1 MAKLEFGI
9 LLPTREVII
18 HGLATQKVIE
28 MAAMVEKA
36 GLDSVW
42 VGDSLLTKPRL
53 EPLNVL
59 SAIAMRTERL
69 KLGTAV
75 YLPSLR
81 HPLLIA
87 HALATLDQ
95 IDSGRTVLGVGIGGG
110 RYTRELF
117 EKEFN
122 SVGVSFPSRVKR
134 MEEIIEVVRK
144 LQREAQVDYHG
155 RYYDLNKVEMP
166 LKPVQRPSVPIWIA
180 CSVVEEGLR
189 RVARLGDGWIGNIV
203 KPEEFAQSWA
213 KVRSFAREYG
223 RSETSIHPCNYL
235 YANLLADREKSYA
248 EADSFLTK
256 YYNTK
261 FTPEILERWGSF
273 GNSEDCAR
281 RLEAV
286 AQAGARSVILHFAS
300 LDPASKLSIFAKD
313 VLPSFR

>member
-9 LLPTREVII
+9 LLPTREVVI
-18 HGLATQKVIE
+18 HGLPTARVME
-28 MAAMVEKA
+28 MAEEAEEG

-53 EPLNVL
+53 EPLIAL
-59 SAIAMRTERL
+59 SAIAMRTQRV

-81 HPLLIA
+81 HPILIA
-87 HALATLDQ
+87 QSLATLDQ
-95 IDSGRTVLGVGIGGG
+95 IDSGRTIFGVGIGGG

-117 EKEFN
+117 EKEFG

-134 MEEIIEVVRK
+134 MEEIIEIVRK
-144 LQREAQVDYHG
+144 LEREDRVDYIS
-155 RYYDLNKVEMP
+155 RYYTLKEIAMP
-166 LKPVQRPSVPIWIA
+166 LRPVQKPSIPIWIA
-180 CSVVEEGLR
+180 CSVVEDGLR

-213 KVRSFAREYG
+213 KVKSFAREYG
-223 RSETSIHPCNYL
+223 RSELSIHPCNYL
-235 YANLLADREKSYA
+235 YANLQDDRNRSYS

-261 FTPEILERWGSF
+261 FTPEILERWGTF
-273 GNSEDCAR
+273 GNSDDCIK
-281 RLEAV
+281 RLEAI
-286 AQAGARSVILHFAS
+286 AQAGAKSVILHFAS
-300 LDPASKLSIFAKD
+300 LDPGSKLSVFTRDI
-313 VLPSFR
+313 LPSFK